1 LTPSAATVIY
11 QWQESTSSTGTYT
24 PISGATSSTYT
35 PVSGDATQY
44 IEVVATGTGG
54 YTGTATSP
62 VAGPVA
68 AAVTTTTA
76 TTTTATPT
84 PTTTTALPT
93 VTSVSPSSGTTLGG
107 NVVTIMGSGFSESS
121 TEGDVNQVMFGSTAA
136 PSYTFVS
143 DSEITAPAPAE
154 AVGMVDI
161 TVITSGGTSSGTS
174 ARSTAD
180 EYTYTAATTTTPAV
194 TEITPDYGPVSVATS
209 ITIIGTGFTGA
220 TGVTVGGTAATNV
233 VVVSST
239 EITATTPAS
248 STVGQ
253 VDVIVTTPSGP
264 SASVTADKYNF
275 ATTATSIPVPIFSA
289 SPTSG
294 LAPLEVTFTDESTG
308 NPASWDWNFGD
319 GNTSTLENPANTYA
333 NNGTYTVTL
342 TEQNS
347 LGTNITT
354 ETNYIIVGGSALA
367 ADFTATPTSGT
378 VPLTV
383 QFTDTS
389 TGSPTTWL
397 WDFGDGTTGSA
408 QNPSH
413 IYTSPGTYS
422 ISLIASNGAGSNTFS
437 QPDTIT
443 VSSVTETY
451 TPAPVAVDTFE
462 IPAAKASDS
471 NAAWLAQQNAMSAA
485 LAVTATPASSLPPVI
500 PLIAL
505 VGVALVFRKKYQ

>member
-1 LTPSAATVIY
+1 
-11 QWQESTSSTGTYT
+11 
-24 PISGATSSTYT
+24 
-35 PVSGDATQY
+35 
-44 IEVVATGTGG
+44 
-54 YTGTATSP
+54 
-62 VAGPVA
+62 
-68 AAVTTTTA
+68 
-76 TTTTATPT
+76 
-84 PTTTTALPT
+84 
-93 VTSVSPSSGTTLGG
+93 
-107 NVVTIMGSGFSESS
+107 
-121 TEGDVNQVMFGSTAA
+121 
-136 PSYTFVS
+136 
-143 DSEITAPAPAE
+143 
-154 AVGMVDI
+154 
-161 TVITSGGTSSGTS
+161 
-174 ARSTAD
+174 
-180 EYTYTAATTTTPAV
+180 
-194 TEITPDYGPVSVATS
+194 
-209 ITIIGTGFTGA
+209 
-220 TGVTVGGTAATNV
+220 
-233 VVVSST
+233 
-239 EITATTPAS
+239 
-248 STVGQ
+248 
-253 VDVIVTTPSGP
+253 
-264 SASVTADKYNF
+264 VTADKYNF